1 MLGALAGALGG
12 PFDWAPMPWN
22 TVESWLTNL
31 HPDTWS
37 GALIILALFWLA
49 GLLLSHLL
57 NRMIR
62 LIVARDHDNRLDRMS
77 IGFLSKVA
85 SAFVWIMILMLYAHM
100 IPALDRLAT
109 ALLASVSVASVV
121 FGLAAQS
128 TLSNFVAGF
137 SLIFYRPFR
146 LGDKLQISAP
156 GGVETGVVEDV
167 SLGYTML
174 KTYDN
179 RRVIISNASIS
190 STTMINMSAKEQRT
204 MALIPIS
211 ISYDADIDAARALI
225 LEIAK
230 GLPDI
235 EEVVGCPVT
244 NLGASSVDFSLRVW
258 CADSGVA
265 AGVKNSVLEAVK
277 KRFDAA
283 GIEIPYAYQ
292 NVVIKE
298 MPSAFMRE
306 ERAKSE

>member
-1 MLGALAGALGG
+1 MT
-12 PFDWAPMPWN
+12 WK
-22 TVESWLTNL
+22 TVESWEMHL
-31 HPDTWS
+31 HPDKWS
-37 GALIILALFWLA
+37 GALIILALFLVA
-49 GLLLSHLL
+49 GLLLSRLL
-57 NRMIR
+57 NRTI
-62 LIVARDHDNRLDRMS
+62 LLVVARDHDNRLDRMS
-77 IGFLSKVA
+77 IAFLSKVA
-85 SAFVWIMILMLYAHM
+85 SAFVWIIVLMLYAHM
-100 IPALDRLAT
+100 IPALDKLAT
-109 ALLASVSVASVV
+109 AMLASVSVASVV

-146 LGDKLQISAP
+146 LGDKLQITAP

-167 SLGYTML
+167 SLGYTVL

-190 STTMINMSAKEQRT
+190 NSTMINLSAKEQRT

-211 ISYDADIDAARALI
+211 IGYDADIDTARALI
-225 LEIAK
+225 LEVASE
-230 GLPDI
+230 LSEI
-235 EEVVGCPVT
+235 EEVVSCPVT

-292 NVVIKE
+292 NVVIKDA
-298 MPSAFMRE
+298 PKSVDQD
-306 ERAKSE
+306 ERVKTE

>member
-1 MLGALAGALGG
+1 MT
-12 PFDWAPMPWN
+12 WK
-22 TVESWLTNL
+22 TIESWEAHL
-31 HPDTWS
+31 HPDRWS
-37 GALIILALFWLA
+37 GALIILAMFLIA
-49 GLLLSHLL
+49 GLLLSRILKRTIL
-57 NRMIR
+57 

-77 IGFLSKVA
+77 IAFLSKVA
-85 SAFVWIMILMLYAHM
+85 SAFVWILVLMLYAHM
-100 IPALDRLAT
+100 IPALDKLAT

-146 LGDKLQISAP
+146 LGDKLQITAP
-156 GGVETGVVEDV
+156 GGVETGIVEDV

-190 STTMINMSAKEQRT
+190 SSTMINLSAKELRT
-204 MALIPIS
+204 MAMIPIS
-211 ISYDADIDAARALI
+211 IGYDSDIDKARALI
-225 LEIAK
+225 LEVAA

-235 EEVVGCPVT
+235 QEVLNCPVT

-258 CADSGVA
+258 CADSTIA
-265 AGVKNSVLEAVK
+265 AGVKNTVLEAVK

-283 GIEIPYAYQ
+283 GIEIPFAYQ

-298 MPSAFMRE
+298 LP
-306 ERAKSE
+306 KSIEQEKSGETE

>member
-1 MLGALAGALGG
+1 MTWQTVQT
-12 PFDWAPMPWN
+12 WA
-22 TVESWLTNL
+22 THL
-31 HPDTWS
+31 HPDKWS
-37 GALIILALFWLA
+37 GALILLALFILA
-49 GLLLSHLL
+49 GLVLSHLL
-57 NRMIR
+57 KRTIR
-62 LIVARDHDNRLDRMS
+62 LVVARDHDNRLDRMS
-77 IGFLSKVA
+77 IAFLSKVA

-100 IPALDRLAT
+100 IPALDKVAT

-146 LGDKLQISAP
+146 LGDKLQINAP
-156 GGVETGVVEDV
+156 TGVETGIVEDV

-179 RRVIISNASIS
+179 RRVIISNSSIS
-190 STTMINMSAKEQRT
+190 SMTMINLSAREPRT
-204 MALIPIS
+204 MAVVPIS
-211 ISYDADIDAARALI
+211 VGYESDIDRARALI
-225 LEIAK
+225 LEVAS
-230 GLPDI
+230 GLPQV

-265 AGVKNSVLEAVK
+265 AGVKNEVLEAVK

-292 NVVIKE
+292 NVLIKE
-298 MPSAFMRE
+298 VPEALHRDD
-306 ERAKSE
+306 RADGD

>member
-1 MLGALAGALGG
+1 MS
-12 PFDWAPMPWN
+12 WN
-22 TVESWLTNL
+22 TVENWLTHL
-31 HPDTWS
+31 HPDRWS
-37 GALIILALFWLA
+37 GALIILALFWVA

-57 NRMIR
+57 RRAIH
-62 LIVARDHDNRLDRMS
+62 LVVERDHDNRLDRMS
-77 IGFLSKVA
+77 IAFLSKVA
-85 SAFVWIMILMLYAHM
+85 SAFVWIMILMFYAHM

-146 LGDKLQISAP
+146 LGDKLQINAP
-156 GGVETGVVEDV
+156 GGIETGVVEDV

-174 KTYDN
+174 KTFDN

-190 STTMINMSAKEQRT
+190 SATMINLSAKEQRT
-204 MALIPIS
+204 MAVIPIS
-211 ISYDADIDAARALI
+211 IGYDCDIDEARALI
-225 LEIAK
+225 IEVAS
-230 GLPDI
+230 GLSDI

-244 NLGASSVDFSLRVW
+244 NLGASSVDLSLRVW
-258 CADSGVA
+258 CGDSGVA
-265 AGVKNSVLEAVK
+265 AGVKNSMLEAVK

-292 NVVIKE
+292 NVVVKQLPE
-298 MPSAFMRE
+298 VRRQQ
-306 ERAKSE
+306 ERDKTG

>member
-1 MLGALAGALGG
+1 MT
-12 PFDWAPMPWN
+12 WK
-22 TVESWLTNL
+22 TVEQWTTHL
-31 HPDTWS
+31 HPDKWS
-37 GALIILALFWLA
+37 GALIILALFLLA
-49 GLLLSHLL
+49 GILLSHLL
-57 NRMIR
+57 KRTIR
-62 LIVARDHDNRLDRMS
+62 LVVARDHDNRLDRMS
-77 IGFLSKVA
+77 IAFLSKVA

-100 IPALDRLAT
+100 IPALDKLAT

-146 LGDKLQISAP
+146 LGDKLQINAP
-156 GGVETGVVEDV
+156 TGVETGIVEDV

-179 RRVIISNASIS
+179 RRVIISNSSIS
-190 STTMINMSAKEQRT
+190 SATMVNLSAREQRT
-204 MALIPIS
+204 MAVIPIS
-211 ISYDADIDAARALI
+211 IGYDSDIDAARALI
-225 LEIAK
+225 LEIAS
-230 GLPDI
+230 GLPQV

-265 AGVKNSVLEAVK
+265 AGVKNDVFEAVK

-292 NVVIKE
+292 NVLIKE
-298 MPSAFMRE
+298 VSAALRQDARPE
-306 ERAKSE
+306 TDAD